1 MAGGIYSKPPTQE
14 GQETNLDR
22 FSNIARLTKDNTV
35 ANEAVILFLVMHI
48 YCIIGL

>member
-1 MAGGIYSKPPTQE
+1 MSERIYPKPPTQE

-35 ANEAVILFLVMHI
+35 ANEAVISFLVMHI
-48 YCIIGL
+48 CIFRFP